1 MDILFAVLLFA
12 HILGAICGLGATFA
26 TPFIMKGGITV
37 TTAKTAHAVNHKVEK
52 LAKIGSFTLLGTG
65 LMMGIMHTYLFTMGW
80 YITSIALYIAIQP
93 VVAYLLPKYA
103 KEMVVILDETH
114 SDELPQSYGVIA
126 QKTAPLSILA
136 QIAVFA
142 IVFFMVFKPF

>member
-1 MDILFAVLLFA
+1 MDTLFTVLLLA

-26 TPFIMKGGITV
+26 SPFIMKGGTTV
-37 TTAKTAHAVNHKVEK
+37 TTAKSAHAVNQKVEK

-65 LMMGIMHTYLFTMGW
+65 LAMGIMHTYLFSMGW
-80 YITSIALYIAIQP
+80 YIISITLYIAVQP

-103 KEMVVILDETH
+103 KEMVVILEETQ

-126 QKTAPLSILA
+126 QKTAPLNIIA
-136 QIAVFA
+136 QLAVFV